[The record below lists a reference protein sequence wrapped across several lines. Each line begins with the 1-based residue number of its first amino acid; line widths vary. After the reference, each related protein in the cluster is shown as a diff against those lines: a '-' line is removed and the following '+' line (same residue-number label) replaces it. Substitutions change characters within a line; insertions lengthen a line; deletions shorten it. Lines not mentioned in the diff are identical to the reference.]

1 MDASGTQAPVARA
14 DDFLTGGGEM
24 GGHVRSHDWSRSP
37 LGPLSGWPQSL
48 RTAASIMLNS
58 AHPMFLAWG
67 PSLVFIYNDA
77 YAPFLGIRHPDA
89 LGHPFEAIW
98 SEIWGDLAP
107 LIGEALSGR
116 ATWSEDLHL
125 VMLRNGYPED
135 TWYTFSYSPIR
146 DESGGVGGL
155 FCACTETTAKVRAE
169 RRLSFQ
175 VELAERLR
183 AAASD
188 GEIRRVASALLSDRL
203 GADRAGYKEFDP
215 DGEHFEI
222 DDGWRHDGLPPI
234 SGRHALS
241 DFGAEA
247 AEAVRAGRTL
257 RVADVAADR
266 LTRDAVAA
274 FAPLKVRAVLMV
286 PLMRDGRIVAAV
298 SAHMARPR
306 RWTDDDEALV
316 AAVVDQGWQAL
327 ERRRGEA
334 RLRLLINELNHRVKN
349 TLATVQSI
357 ASHTLRGAISPQ
369 DVRVDFEARILSL
382 SRAHDV
388 LTRRT
393 WAGADLGEIAAAT
406 LEPFAG
412 RGDARVLRQGPE
424 VGVSPREALAI
435 SMALHELATN
445 AAKYGA
451 LSTADGRVSIEWDV
465 VRGPR
470 SRRLRLTWTET
481 GGPPV
486 TPPPRRGFGTR
497 LIERGLAR
505 ELNGSAHVAF
515 PPEGVIC
522 TVEAVLEPEA
532 G

>member
-1 MDASGTQAPVARA
+1 MDVAGTHAPAARG

-24 GGHVRSHDWSRSP
+24 GALVRAHDWKLSP
-37 LGPLSGWPQSL
+37 LGPSSAWPQSL

-77 YAPFLGIRHPDA
+77 YAPILGTRHPHA
-89 LGHPFEAIW
+89 LGHPFQAIW
-98 SEIWGDLAP
+98 SEIWHELTP
-107 LIGEALSGR
+107 LIETALSGR

-125 VMLRNGYPED
+125 IMLRNGYPED

-155 FCACTETTAKVRAE
+155 FCACTETTAKVLVQ
-169 RRLSFQ
+169 RRLTFQ

-183 AAASD
+183 AAISEA
-188 GEIRRVASALLSDRL
+188 EVRRVASALLCERL

-241 DFGAEA
+241 DFGVEV
-247 AEAVRAGRTL
+247 AEAVRAGRAL
-257 RVADVAADR
+257 RVDDVASDP
-266 LTRDAVAA
+266 LTRNATAA
-274 FAPLKVRAVLMV
+274 LAALQVRAILMV
-286 PLMRDGRIVAAV
+286 PLMRHGRIVAAV

-327 ERRRGEA
+327 ERLRGEA
-334 RLRLLINELNHRVKN
+334 RLRLLVNELNHRVKN

-369 DVRVDFEARILSL
+369 DVRADFEARILSL

-393 WAGADLGEIAAAT
+393 WEGADLDEIAAAT

-412 RGDARVLRQGPE
+412 RGETRVLRQGPE
-424 VGVSPREALAI
+424 VAVSPREALAI

-451 LSTADGRVSIEWDV
+451 LSTADGQVSIAWDLL
-465 VRGPR
+465 RGAR

-486 TPPPRRGFGTR
+486 APPPRRGFGTR

-515 PPEGVIC
+515 PPEGVVC